1 MTVLP
6 QEKDLLWGQWSRV
19 RFVGLASEDFG
30 WRPTECTG
38 DKLKWNYSKLL
49 FEEKGQ
55 HCPSTDTRKQMSHW
69 RRQVVDLIQVFHI
82 PEVIEVISD
91 ERNRLVLKH
100 QLITLKQWLKILGLL
115 HGVPRAVNII
125 QPNLCFIFHTQK

>member
-1 MTVLP
+1 
-6 QEKDLLWGQWSRV
+6 
-19 RFVGLASEDFG
+19 
-30 WRPTECTG
+30 
-38 DKLKWNYSKLL
+38 
-49 FEEKGQ
+49 
-55 HCPSTDTRKQMSHW
+55 MSHW

-115 HGVPRAVNII
+115 LGVPRTVNII